1 MKPARTVKAAR
12 AVSAARAVGAVEARA
27 YSRGAALIVALILLL
42 LVTLLAT
49 TGMTL
54 SITEL
59 VMAGNEQFHRQAVD
73 AASAGVEDAIAQL
86 AASALDASTSIST
99 ASTTA
104 SGDYLASARYVGE
117 STSVPGF
124 SAGKFAA
131 RHFEIEST
139 GGAARDASDDQ
150 FQGVMAIRSTD
161 AVASFVKREDG
172 LTGAQP

>member
-1 MKPARTVKAAR
+1 MEQVRQD
-12 AVSAARAVGAVEARA
+12 G

-73 AASAGVEDAIAQL
+73 AASAGVEAAIAQL
-86 AASALDASTSIST
+86 AASALDAGTSIS
-99 ASTTA
+99 AVDTTA

-124 SAGKFAA
+124 SVGKFAA

-139 GGAARDASDDQ
+139 GSAARHAGDDQ

-161 AVASFVKREDG
+161 AVATFVKREGG
-172 LTGAQP
+172 LTGAEP